1 MNLHKIP
8 GADYPIKKFFS
19 NLEMPAGSPYR
30 CAWWYRKQFQVPA
43 ISRGKTIW
51 LHFGGINDR
60 ANIWANGRLI
70 ANSKQIAGAY
80 RVYNLDISKAATAG
94 RSLPSQLR
102 PLPQDHSIWASTG

>member
-51 LHFGGINDR
+51 LRFGGINYR
-60 ANIWANGRLI
+60 ANIWANGRSI
-70 ANSKQIAGAY
+70 ANSKQIAGP
-80 RVYNLDISKAATAG
+80 I
-94 RSLPSQLR
+94 
-102 PLPQDHSIWASTG
+102 ASTTSTLARQRLREDLCHRS